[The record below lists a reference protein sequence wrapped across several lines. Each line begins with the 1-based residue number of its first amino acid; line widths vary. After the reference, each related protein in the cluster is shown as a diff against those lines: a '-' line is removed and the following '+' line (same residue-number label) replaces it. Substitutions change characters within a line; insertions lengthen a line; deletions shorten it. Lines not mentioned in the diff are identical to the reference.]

1 MQLDRFVNECDKYIA
16 AEVNVIICVCFL
28 HKWIWVI
35 WAGTAWAPFEPKCV
49 SFAVLPVL
57 LDVVRG
63 PDRLAA
69 DEESQDLLREKLRLL
84 QADCDGVKNLFVV
97 RSVKHVLFVPKKVF
111 QMKESSSELF
121 KTEQLWFWLIQANC
135 RVCLKIQELLY
146 SLLFP
151 FFIFLCCSLVTIL
164 TEFYTLNGTLA

>member
-28 HKWIWVI
+28 HKWTWVM

-49 SFAVLPVL
+49 SFSVLPVL

-84 QADCDGVKNLFVV
+84 QADCAGVNNLFVV

-111 QMKESSSELF
+111 QTKESSSELF

-146 SLLFP
+146 SVLFCSHSS
-151 FFIFLCCSLVTIL
+151 FFSAVV
-164 TEFYTLNGTLA
+164 